1 MGGSGTF
8 LVASWNICDGCDGG
22 LVNAAKGMADMGI
35 GCAVLM
41 EVKISNGKH
50 TKRPKGYK
58 MIILKEKNTKQGGVA
73 LLWKKDH
80 PMFKIESANAAISSL
95 SNNRR

>member
-1 MGGSGTF
+1 MS
-8 LVASWNICDGCDGG
+8 
-22 LVNAAKGMADMGI
+22 DMGI
-35 GCAVLM
+35 GCAVLT
-41 EVKISNGKH
+41 EVKFFDGKH
-50 TKRPKGYK
+50 TKRPEGYK
-58 MIILKEKNTKQGGVA
+58 MIILKGKNTKQGGVA